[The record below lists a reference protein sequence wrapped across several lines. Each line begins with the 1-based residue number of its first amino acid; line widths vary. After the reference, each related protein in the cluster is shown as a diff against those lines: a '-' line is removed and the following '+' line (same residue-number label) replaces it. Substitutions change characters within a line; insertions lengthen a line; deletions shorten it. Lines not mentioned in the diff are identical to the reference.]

1 MEMNRFEEIE
11 KILEYYKERTIK
23 KNLQPIKRKEVYNFL
38 VRYGLTNDEYMEGI
52 AYKYDDKFE
61 NWKKR
66 YENDSFLRVYETDLQ
81 KDFLQLNTAKRE
93 TNCLKLYVS
102 LGREYIDEGVNIIF
116 DYISKNKID
125 TVSKIAKYDRSDVI
139 VLRIINE
146 EDATKIINLINN
158 NPLFKGN
165 ARKTNPFLMR
175 QGVVGLAFD
184 NHLSYNT
191 IVAMILT
198 EYLNEKIDSKKL
210 GDVSLND
217 LRSYLLKLYKDTFM
231 TQENLDKFANIQ
243 EVQQSFERLPYSET
257 EILLNYM
264 HVLNAMY
271 INITSNKYEDYIK
284 AFRTS
289 KSNKINAKYGE
300 KINHTLNS
308 QYQNINPKALLDSYI
323 EYALQKY
330 GSREIV
336 EGHLSSYLYGND
348 NAITRDMDYRK
359 YFINS
364 LDRDT
369 FAEIIG
375 ENIGTYI
382 AGIELNINKGQQN
395 TGAR

>member
-1 MEMNRFEEIE
+1 
-11 KILEYYKERTIK
+11 
-23 KNLQPIKRKEVYNFL
+23 
-38 VRYGLTNDEYMEGI
+38 
-52 AYKYDDKFE
+52 
-61 NWKKR
+61 
-66 YENDSFLRVYETDLQ
+66 
-81 KDFLQLNTAKRE
+81 
-93 TNCLKLYVS
+93 
-102 LGREYIDEGVNIIF
+102 
-116 DYISKNKID
+116 
-125 TVSKIAKYDRSDVI
+125 
-139 VLRIINE
+139 
-146 EDATKIINLINN
+146 
-158 NPLFKGN
+158 
-165 ARKTNPFLMR
+165 
-175 QGVVGLAFD
+175 
-184 NHLSYNT
+184 
-191 IVAMILT
+191 
-198 EYLNEKIDSKKL
+198 
-210 GDVSLND
+210 
-217 LRSYLLKLYKDTFM
+217 M